1 MNYYMAEVKHVLNNI
16 EPGEN
21 VRFKVRGENAET
33 KWLNLNR
40 ESISALKAFLNQYQM
55 NQEKICLNCDYP
67 FHCNECKEIME
78 A

>member
-1 MNYYMAEVKHVLNNI
+1 MAEIKHVLNNI
-16 EPGEN
+16 KPDEN
-21 VRFKVRGENAET
+21 VRVKIQAENAET

-55 NQEKICLNCDYP
+55 NQEEICLSCDNP
-67 FHCNECKEIME
+67 FYCNECKEIRE